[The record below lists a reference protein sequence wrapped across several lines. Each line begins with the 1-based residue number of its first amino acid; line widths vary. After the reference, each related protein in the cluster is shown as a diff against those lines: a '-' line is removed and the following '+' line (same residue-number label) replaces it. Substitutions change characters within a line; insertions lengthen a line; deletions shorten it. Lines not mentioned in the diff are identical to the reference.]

1 MANLPFLKM
10 LKYNELLGGGSAV
23 SLRKRNNLHSLA
35 LARRSIVVEKGDPEG
50 SKTGIPE
57 EVPPEELQRRDTPP
71 AFLKIFNYWIVKENR
86 TALRLATTIGKEW
99 WIKSVAYAGRKEI
112 NGEPVG
118 RGRKLCDSNR
128 NFQCFP
134 SSSPTAYFCSV
145 MLRP

>member
-1 MANLPFLKM
+1 M
-10 LKYNELLGGGSAV
+10 LKYNELLGAD
-23 SLRKRNNLHSLA
+23 
-35 LARRSIVVEKGDPEG
+35 RRSLCENATICTALPSPGEVSWLRRGIQKG

-86 TALRLATTIGKEW
+86 IALRLATTIGKEW
-99 WIKSVAYAGRKEI
+99 WVKSVAYAGRKEI